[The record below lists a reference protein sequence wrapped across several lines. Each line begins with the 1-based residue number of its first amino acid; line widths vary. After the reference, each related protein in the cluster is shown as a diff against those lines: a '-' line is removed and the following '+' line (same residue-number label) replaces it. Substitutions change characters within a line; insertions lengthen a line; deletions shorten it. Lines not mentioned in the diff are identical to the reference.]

1 MATGKTPIGGIIKN
15 LFCSRGY
22 SPKWEK
28 EEELEGKI
36 WTVVI
41 DFDDPNG
48 VLGRILFPG
57 RFTSAY
63 SHHVTE
69 TKKDLRKPYS
79 TEILWL
85 YLKFRG

>member
-22 SPKWEK
+22 CALSGERRLD
-28 EEELEGKI
+28 EKI

-41 DFDDPNG
+41 DFNDPNG
-48 VLGRILFPG
+48 VLGRLLFPG
-57 RFTSAY
+57 RFTSTY
-63 SHHVTE
+63 LHHVTE

-85 YLKFRG
+85 YLKSRG